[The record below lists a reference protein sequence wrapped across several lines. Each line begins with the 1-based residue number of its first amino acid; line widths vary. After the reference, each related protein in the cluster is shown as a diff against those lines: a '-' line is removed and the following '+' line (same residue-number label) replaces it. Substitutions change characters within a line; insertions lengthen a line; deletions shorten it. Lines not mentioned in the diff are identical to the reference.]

1 MKKTSMES
9 NIVLDINE
17 VKKEFGLK
25 LFYEAALDDL
35 QLACTYYLM
44 EKEIPVKD
52 VRESVCAILNVVN
65 LDANIC
71 AVAFGKS
78 VEDVSFEDCFN
89 PIYNHRARKEL
100 KPLYKMF
107 REVLWKSPV
116 GNAAMHFKR
125 FKVCTPIQQWCIV
138 KLLEAML
145 KIWDS

>member
-9 NIVLDINE
+9 NIVLDIKE

-52 VRESVCAILNVVN
+52 VRESVCSILNVVN
-65 LDANIC
+65 LDADIC
-71 AVAFGKS
+71 DVAFGKCGM
-78 VEDVSFEDCFN
+78 DVSIEDCFN
-89 PIYNHRARKEL
+89 PVYNQRVRKEL

-107 REVLWKSPV
+107 REVECKSPI
-116 GNAAMHFKR
+116 GDATMHFKR
-125 FKVCTPIQQWCIV
+125 FKVCTPLQQWFTV
-138 KLLEAML
+138 KLLAMML
-145 KIWDS
+145 KKVE